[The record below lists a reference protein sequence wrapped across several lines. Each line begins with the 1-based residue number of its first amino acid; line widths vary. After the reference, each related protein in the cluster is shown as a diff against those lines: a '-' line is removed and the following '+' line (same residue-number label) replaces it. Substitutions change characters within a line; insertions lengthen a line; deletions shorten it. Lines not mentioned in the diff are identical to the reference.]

1 MDMQYTL
8 AYWALAIILLTV
20 FVQQVVASTV
30 KARQPGAVPGVEPQ
44 NAGHADFVFR
54 AYRTHLNS
62 LENLP
67 VLLGGALLCVLVGAN
82 PLWTGIWLWVFAVAR
97 LLHMWLYYAIGTE
110 KNPSPRS
117 YFFLVGV
124 VATIAL
130 LVLAVIT
137 LLSG

>member
-1 MDMQYTL
+1 METDYGL
-8 AYWALAIILLTV
+8 AYCALALILVTV
-20 FVQQVVASTV
+20 LVQQVIASTV

-67 VLLGGALLCVLVGAN
+67 VLLGSGLLCVFAGAN
-82 PLWTGIWLWVFAVAR
+82 PLWTGIWLWVYAVAR
-97 LLHMWLYYAIGTE
+97 LIHMWLYYAIGTE

-117 YFFLVGV
+117 YFFLIGLLATFALVGM
-124 VATIAL
+124 VAR
-130 LVLAVIT
+130 T
-137 LLSG
+137 LLAG